1 MLQRRLFLRVI
12 SQGLELLVFLSLLLH
27 LLSGLLVLVAE
38 DGFLERTCLY
48 VVVIEVDG
56 LSM

>member
-1 MLQRRLFLRVI
+1 MLIRWLFLRVI
-12 SQGLELLVFLSLLLH
+12 SQGLELLIFLFLLLH

-38 DGFLERTCLY
+38 DGFLERSCLY
-48 VVVIEVDG
+48 VIVIEVDG